1 MPNTTRAGP
10 LSAVLGLALGCLAL
24 GPALGW
30 GFVLVQ
36 DMVFVPDPAFSRFTF
51 GLAGGAPRVVPSDA
65 VVTALAS
72 VLPAELVQKAIL
84 LGIFVLGCSGA
95 ALLVPAG
102 FLGARLVAGAYY
114 VWNPYVAERLLMG
127 QWALLLGYA
136 GLPWV
141 VRAVRA
147 GRGLLPAVLPAAVGG
162 FAAMTVTALTA
173 LPVAGRRVRVGAAL
187 LAVSLPWLLLALLRP
202 GGLSGDPVGVDAFA
216 ARADGPFGAVGSLLS
231 LGGIWNAGAVPAGYE
246 TAVGSVARLAL
257 AVAGIVGFVLM
268 KDRLRGLGV
277 AAAIGFGIACLG
289 VTEPG
294 RAAFRWLVGVW
305 GGFAVFRD
313 AQQFVAP
320 LALLAALGLG
330 ALTEKALAEKAL
342 TEKAGPQA
350 GLGRWAGVM
359 VLVPVAVLPT
369 MAWGGAG
376 ALRAVSYPE
385 SWSQAREVIRRDP
398 RPGDVLV
405 LPFESYRRFPW
416 NGDRAVLDPAQRYFA
431 VPGRNVVANDS
442 VRVGNMVVGAEDT
455 RSREV
460 ERVLEAPSPDLA
472 AAGFRYVVVDAGT
485 LAERRRFESW
495 LSGASLLVGTDELR
509 LYRLDR

>member
-1 MPNTTRAGP
+1 M
-10 LSAVLGLALGCLAL
+10 LGLALGCLAL

-72 VLPAELVQKAIL
+72 VFPAELVQKAIL

-173 LPVAGRRVRVGAAL
+173 LPVAGRRGVRVGVVL

-231 LGGIWNAGAVPAGYE
+231 LGGIWNAHAVPAGYE
-246 TAVGSVARLAL
+246 TAAGSVARLAL

-268 KDRLRGLGV
+268 KDRPRGLGV

-294 RAAFRWLVGVW
+294 RVAFRWLVEVW

-330 ALTEKALAEKAL
+330 ALTEKALTEKAPTEKVL
-342 TEKAGPQA
+342 TEKAG
-350 GLGRWAGVM
+350 RWAGLM
-359 VLVPVAVLPT
+359 ALVPLAVLPT

-431 VPGRNVVANDS
+431 VPGRNVVAGDS

-455 RSREV
+455 RAREV

-472 AAGFRYVVVDAGT
+472 AAGFRYVVIDAGT
-485 LAERRRFESW
+485 PAERQRFEGW
-495 LSGASLLVGTDELR
+495 LSGASLLVAIDDLR
-509 LYRLDR
+509 LYRLDG

>member
-268 KDRLRGLGV
+268 KDRPRGLGV

-330 ALTEKALAEKAL
+330 ALTEKAL